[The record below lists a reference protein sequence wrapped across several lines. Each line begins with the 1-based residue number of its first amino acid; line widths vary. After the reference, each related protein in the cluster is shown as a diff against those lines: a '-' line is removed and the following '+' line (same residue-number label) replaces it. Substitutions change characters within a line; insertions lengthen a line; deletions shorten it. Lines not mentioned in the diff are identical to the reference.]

1 MLYGGPLGTY
11 LSGYYGPGSSKSGSP
26 SFTSTGS
33 GPSATSSYSRP
44 RTGRY
49 RTPSAYGVT
58 SSGTSATT
66 SLAPNS
72 SRSNFYTPQTR
83 RKYSDENIYRTSSI
97 ESPGVNR
104 SRYTTP
110 SGTPVNLNNSSTTG
124 SSGYYSR
131 PSPSYTSSSSAS
143 TVLSPSTVTPS
154 ATTVALVS
162 PPPSSYARAATLSP
176 YDSVPR
182 RSQSQNRSRRLYEPL
197 YFPHFR
203 FTQGAVEPNLDYKR
217 LYESEKADNQ
227 DLKTQIEKA
236 QAELRELRAKVDEAR
251 RLPSQQQHSS
261 QRINSFDS
269 DQRMLEELRA
279 TSEKLKAEHR
289 ALTGILASNALTATK
304 QLCSMI
310 SAGNARFFAVVVSN
324 PPNSPSTPPLS
335 ISYVAALYGLPVI
348 VAKASARKS
357 PLPATRS
364 VARSHFPLVSLEGLC
379 SLTSLPTWSSSMSD
393 NIVHWKTSVS
403 ARQAAFSNKYAHASF
418 LRTVPPYVQEAKIW
432 AQLIGAFEWHEV
444 IIIHSDNNHDSKALI
459 ARLEA
464 ARQTVD
470 FKSLSTETKVLS
482 AKIKAKMS
490 ADVPN
495 ISTITAS
502 INCSKTST
510 QSPIK
515 PVPPKML
522 PTATPVEATNDDMK
536 LRYC

>member
-33 GPSATSSYSRP
+33 GPSATSSYSRS

-58 SSGTSATT
+58 SGGTSATT
-66 SLAPNS
+66 SLTPNS

-83 RKYSDENIYRTSSI
+83 RKYSDESI
-97 ESPGVNR
+97 ESPAVNR
-104 SRYTTP
+104 SRFTTS
-110 SGTPVNLNNSSTTG
+110 SGTPVNLNNNSTTG

-143 TVLSPSTVTPS
+143 TVLSSSTVTPS

-203 FTQGAVEPNLDYKR
+203 FAHGAVEPNLDYKR

-236 QAELRELRAKVDEAR
+236 QAELRELRAKVDESR
-251 RLPSQQQHSS
+251 RLPSQQQHST

-269 DQRMLEELRA
+269 DQRMLEELRT

-289 ALTGILASNALTATK
+289 ALTG
-304 QLCSMI
+304 
-310 SAGNARFFAVVVSN
+310 
-324 PPNSPSTPPLS
+324 
-335 ISYVAALYGLPVI
+335 VI
-348 VAKASARKS
+348 
-357 PLPATRS
+357 TR
-364 VARSHFPLVSLEGLC
+364 L
-379 SLTSLPTWSSSMSD
+379 M
-393 NIVHWKTSVS
+393 
-403 ARQAAFSNKYAHASF
+403 
-418 LRTVPPYVQEAKIW
+418 
-432 AQLIGAFEWHEV
+432 
-444 IIIHSDNNHDSKALI
+444 
-459 ARLEA
+459 
-464 ARQTVD
+464 
-470 FKSLSTETKVLS
+470 
-482 AKIKAKMS
+482 
-490 ADVPN
+490 
-495 ISTITAS
+495 
-502 INCSKTST
+502 
-510 QSPIK
+510 
-515 PVPPKML
+515 
-522 PTATPVEATNDDMK
+522 
-536 LRYC
+536 